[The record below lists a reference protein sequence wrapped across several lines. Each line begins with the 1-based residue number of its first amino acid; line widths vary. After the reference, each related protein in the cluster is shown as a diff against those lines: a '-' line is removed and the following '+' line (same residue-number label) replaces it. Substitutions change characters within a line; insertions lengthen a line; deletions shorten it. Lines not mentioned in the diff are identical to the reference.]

1 MSTRKLIEIFPM
13 GKQEIDNSVQRAEKQ
28 NKVNANRRERNDTVS
43 LIMFYLVDEQ
53 NVHFECT

>member
-1 MSTRKLIEIFPM
+1 M

-28 NKVNANRRERNDTVS
+28 NKVNANHREKNATVS

-53 NVHFECT
+53 NVHFERT